1 MQDSQIYASDPN
13 LEKVL
18 EGVRADH
25 EEAKKFAKDPEQY
38 LKSKGIKTE
47 GLNFQPE
54 LSLEE
59 MEVVSGGVM
68 EAEMPSLTVCG
79 GVGGGICGSV
89 GG

>member
-1 MQDSQIYASDPN
+1 MHDAQIYASDPN

-18 EGVRADH
+18 EAVRADH
-25 EEAKKFAKDPEQY
+25 EEAKKFAADPEQY
-38 LKSKGIKTE
+38 LMSKGINTE
-47 GLNFQPE
+47 GLKFQQE
-54 LSLEE
+54 LSPDELEL
-59 MEVVSGGVM
+59 VSGGF

>member
-1 MQDSQIYASDPN
+1 MQDAQIYASDPN

-18 EGVRADH
+18 ETVRADH
-25 EEAKKFAKDPEQY
+25 EEAKKFAADPEQY

-54 LSLEE
+54 LAAEELEL
-59 MEVVSGGVM
+59 VSGGVL
-68 EAEMPSLTVCG
+68 EAPSLAVCG